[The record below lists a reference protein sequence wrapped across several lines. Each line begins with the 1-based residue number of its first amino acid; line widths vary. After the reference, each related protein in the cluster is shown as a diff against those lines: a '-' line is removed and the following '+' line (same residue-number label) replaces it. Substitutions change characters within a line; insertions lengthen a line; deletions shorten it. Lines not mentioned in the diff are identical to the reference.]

1 MLNKRRGMMLNGEY
15 GYDETEPM
23 PWPFNVVSTH
33 DIDDDEDEDDYLPC
47 DPFIDYECDTETV
60 EEDFDEPDKE
70 FKHDPIDIFELRN
83 KIEICEEIFKN
94 ITLTFYTLYDEY
106 VKNTKQQSEYITI
119 EQLIDN
125 CSKDFKNLSV
135 YLSNPGLYNGDVDM
149 KHIVNTL
156 MITGLTPNVTVL
168 NDFVRKMSLYFNSET
183 K

>member
-1 MLNKRRGMMLNGEY
+1 M
-15 GYDETEPM
+15 
-23 PWPFNVVSTH
+23 
-33 DIDDDEDEDDYLPC
+33 
-47 DPFIDYECDTETV
+47 FINILCA
-60 EEDFDEPDKE
+60 
-70 FKHDPIDIFELRN
+70 
-83 KIEICEEIFKN
+83 KN